1 MAAVVSAAMFAAGAR
16 TAVTMLV
23 IMMAAAY
30 VCVVNQLLGKIS
42 SYGFICSTGDAAQK
56 FNAGVTQGGLSS
68 AADAAADKGIDA
80 VLHKDAGQQTVAA
93 SVGVDDF
100 CVRQLL
106 CIFLQT
112 VGRSG
117 FGDDARGA
125 SGNEDEAHTHQR
137 QHRQRIVE
145 NDDA

>member
-1 MAAVVSAAMFAAGAR
+1 MVAVVPATMFAAVAR

-30 VCVVNQLLGKIS
+30 VFVVNQLLGRIS
-42 SYGFICSTGDAAQK
+42 SYGFICSTGDTAQK

-68 AADAAADKGIDA
+68 AAADKGIDA

-112 VGRSG
+112 VDRSG

-125 SGNEDEAHTHQR
+125 SGNEDQAHAHQG
-137 QHRQRIVE
+137 QHRKRIVE